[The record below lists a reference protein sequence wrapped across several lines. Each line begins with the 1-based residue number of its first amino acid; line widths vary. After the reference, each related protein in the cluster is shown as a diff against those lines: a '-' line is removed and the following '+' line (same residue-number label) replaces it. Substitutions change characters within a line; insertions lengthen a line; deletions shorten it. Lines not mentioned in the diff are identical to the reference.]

1 MNTSKTWRDYFE
13 KATDN
18 QKNYKLFIETAY
30 GCHGSCQGCPLS
42 IESRSSQQ
50 PKWELGKL
58 DAALKGFAPQLLEF
72 RASKSL
78 PAIENLAITVGPAEN
93 LYFTEDYLENLAVVS
108 KNFAGAVGAKN
119 FHLAVSTSG
128 LFSEQKV
135 APSFML

>member
-18 QKNYKLFIETAY
+18 QKNYKLFIETR
-30 GCHGSCQGCPLS
+30 GSCQGCPLS

-50 PKWELGKL
+50 PKWELKL